1 MYEAVFLADRVV
13 VMSARPGRIIAELNI
28 TFPRPR
34 TLDVMGTPEFG
45 KLVTQIRHQL
55 AATGALD

>member
-1 MYEAVFLADRVV
+1 MLDR
-13 VMSARPGRIIAELNI
+13 A
-28 TFPRPR
+28 TR